1 MQLDHD
7 QPDDDDDAEHTEDD
21 DDGDDAD
28 HTVDDDEARQDLI
41 NLHVARAKVRK
52 IDTVWIITV
61 KLMWNNMKIPQAK
74 DIWQRYCDNFGLN
87 TTNHLSDRFCLV
99 YVLWLQTP
107 HVDDERDVFDHNK
120 AVGDS
125 NASEDHVDGVPHVLV
140 GEHQDVGQV
149 EQGAHHA
156 H

>member
-1 MQLDHD
+1 M
-7 QPDDDDDAEHTEDD
+7 DD
-21 DDGDDAD
+21 
-28 HTVDDDEARQDLI
+28 
-41 NLHVARAKVRK
+41 K
-52 IDTVWIITV
+52 
-61 KLMWNNMKIPQAK
+61 
-74 DIWQRYCDNFGLN
+74 
-87 TTNHLSDRFCLV
+87 
-99 YVLWLQTP
+99 
-107 HVDDERDVFDHNK
+107 RDVFDHNK